1 MPSKAKNP
9 ADDPAEVRRYY
20 SDLVHTVGEI
30 QADTDAAAQEAQSH
44 ADRIAALE
52 AQVASIR
59 TVLGGMGQV
68 VE

>member
-1 MPSKAKNP
+1 MPSKAKP
-9 ADDPAEVRRYY
+9 EPDLAEL
-20 SDLVHTVGEI
+20 DQEI
-30 QADTDAAAQEAQSH
+30 FEEIRDELEAAAQEAQSH

-52 AQVASIR
+52 AQVASIK